1 MVTFVARVDVGR
13 FEEGDVPATD
23 ATPSR
28 WRGIPLDERQAERRR
43 ILVDT
48 AFDLLGTIGVA
59 GTTVRGVCEA
69 AALNPRYFYESFEDL
84 DDLLVAV
91 FDRTAEDGLG
101 VILEAVAATA
111 DADPLTRTRAVM
123 DGFLRFI
130 TDDPRR
136 AQVLYVAGLGNE
148 ALARRRLEAMLGM
161 ADLFAS
167 GGPAGAEATAEP
179 GAVDPIGKVAASLVV
194 GGMSELVMTW
204 LQGRVDLTLDQLIE
218 DASILFVALGEAA
231 SGVAESRTAPAPTR
245 RR

>member
-1 MVTFVARVDVGR
+1 
-13 FEEGDVPATD
+13 VPESD
-23 ATPSR
+23 ATPNR

-48 AFDLLGTIGVA
+48 GFDLMGTVGVA

-69 AALNPRYFYESFEDL
+69 AGLNPRYFYESFDDL

-91 FDRTAEDGLG
+91 FDRTAQDGLA
-101 VILEAVAATA
+101 VILEAAAATKGA
-111 DADPLTRTRAVM
+111 EPLATTRAVM

-167 GGPAGAEATAEP
+167 GDDESGAASPE
-179 GAVDPIGKVAASLVV
+179 DPVRKVAASMVV
-194 GGMSELVMTW
+194 GGMSELVITW
-204 LQGRVDLTLDQLIE
+204 LEGRLAMTLDQLID
-218 DASILFVALGEAA
+218 DASILFVALGDAA
-231 SGVAESRTAPAPTR
+231 SGLAESRTTASSR

>member
-1 MVTFVARVDVGR
+1 
-13 FEEGDVPATD
+13 VPASD
-23 ATPSR
+23 ATPNR

-69 AALNPRYFYESFEDL
+69 AGLNPRYFYESFDDL

-91 FDRTAEDGLG
+91 FDRTAEGGLE
-101 VILEAVAATA
+101 VILQAVAATRGGE
-111 DADPLTRTRAVM
+111 PLTTTRAVM

-148 ALARRRLEAMLGM
+148 ALARRRLDAMLGM
-161 ADLFAS
+161 ADLFSSGGAS
-167 GGPAGAEATAEP
+167 GTEPPPGPG
-179 GAVDPIGKVAASLVV
+179 DPVVKVAASMVV
-194 GGMSELVMTW
+194 GGMSELVITW
-204 LQGRVDLTLDQLIE
+204 LEGRVDMTLDQLID

-231 SGVAESRTAPAPTR
+231 AGVAESRSPAAPAR

>member
-1 MVTFVARVDVGR
+1 
-13 FEEGDVPATD
+13 VPESD
-23 ATPSR
+23 ATPNR

-48 AFDLLGTIGVA
+48 AFELLGTVGVA

-69 AALNPRYFYESFEDL
+69 AGLNPRYFYESFDDL

-91 FDRTAEDGLG
+91 FDRVAEDGLG
-101 VILEAVAATA
+101 VILGAVAANVE
-111 DADPLTRTRAVM
+111 ADPLTSTRAVM

-167 GGPAGAEATAEP
+167 GPPDGADAPSRA
-179 GAVDPIGKVAASLVV
+179 DPVVKVAASMVV
-194 GGMSELVMTW
+194 GSMSELVMTW
-204 LQGRVDLTLDQLIE
+204 LHGRVDMTLDQLID
-218 DASILFVALGEAA
+218 DASILFVALGDAA
-231 SGVAESRTAPAPTR
+231 GGIAESRAPAVPTR

>member
-1 MVTFVARVDVGR
+1 
-13 FEEGDVPATD
+13 VPESD
-23 ATPSR
+23 ATPNR

-48 AFDLLGTIGVA
+48 GFDLMGTVGVA

-69 AALNPRYFYESFEDL
+69 AGLNPRYFYESFDDL

-91 FDRTAEDGLG
+91 FDRTAQDGLA
-101 VILEAVAATA
+101 VILEAAAATQGA
-111 DADPLTRTRAVM
+111 EPLATTRAVM

-167 GGPAGAEATAEP
+167 GDDESGAASPE
-179 GAVDPIGKVAASLVV
+179 DPVRKVAASMVV
-194 GGMSELVMTW
+194 GGMSELVITW
-204 LQGRVDLTLDQLIE
+204 LEGRLAMTLDQLID
-218 DASILFVALGEAA
+218 DASILFVALGDAA
-231 SGVAESRTAPAPTR
+231 SGLAESRTAAS
-245 RR
+245 

>member
-1 MVTFVARVDVGR
+1 M
-13 FEEGDVPATD
+13 PAPASD
-23 ATPSR
+23 ATPNR

-69 AALNPRYFYESFEDL
+69 AGLNPRYFYESFDDL
-84 DDLLVAV
+84 DDLLLAV
-91 FDRTAEDGLG
+91 FDRTAEGGLA
-101 VILEAVAATA
+101 VILDAVASTEA
-111 DADPLTRTRAVM
+111 DEPLVTTRAVM
-123 DGFLRFI
+123 DSFLRYI

-148 ALARRRLEAMLGM
+148 ALARRRLDAMLNM

-167 GGPAGAEATAEP
+167 GRATTDAP
-179 GAVDPIGKVAASLVV
+179 PPVDDPVVKVAASLVV
-194 GGMSELVMTW
+194 GGMSELVITW
-204 LQGRVDLTLDQLIE
+204 LQGRVDMTLDQLID
-218 DASILFVALGEAA
+218 DASILFVALGDAA
-231 SGVAESRTAPAPTR
+231 ARVAESRVPAAR

>member
-1 MVTFVARVDVGR
+1 
-13 FEEGDVPATD
+13 VPESD
-23 ATPSR
+23 ATPNR

-48 AFDLLGTIGVA
+48 AFDLLGTVGVA

-69 AALNPRYFYESFEDL
+69 AGLNPRYFYESFGDL

-91 FDRTAEDGLG
+91 FDTVAEGG
-101 VILEAVAATA
+101 RAAILDAVATNVGA
-111 DADPLTRTRAVM
+111 DTIVGTRAVM
-123 DGFLRFI
+123 DGFLRYI

-167 GGPAGAEATAEP
+167 GGPSGPAP
-179 GAVDPIGKVAASLVV
+179 RPVPDDPVVRVAASMLV
-194 GGMSELVMTW
+194 GGMSELVITW
-204 LQGRVDLTLDQLIE
+204 LEGRLDMTLDHLIE
-218 DASILFVALGEAA
+218 DASILFVALGDAA
-231 SGVAESRTAPAPTR
+231 AGIAESRNGVAPAPR
-245 RR
+245 R